1 MKNIQG
7 KLPVILSISFVAAIL
22 ILSIIKFVTWEGVPI
37 MPGVILIALYLLWIV
52 AESKVA
58 VGEIDMDKTSL
69 DKGTLEAYAAA
80 RAATVIV
87 ALAAPTVWS
96 ESGLW
101 IYAGI
106 FIFVAAVVFRLYA
119 IKMLGDFYSHRVRLK
134 DEHKIIDNGP
144 YHYIRH
150 PAYTGMLLAHTG
162 FVLFF
167 FSIPA
172 LVALSI
178 LYLFVI
184 VRILVEE
191 AMLLNLDGYEEYSK
205 NRKRLMPHVW

>member
-7 KLPVILSISFVAAIL
+7 KLPVVLSVSFICAIIILSIV
-22 ILSIIKFVTWEGVPI
+22 KFASWQGVPLFPGILLI
-37 MPGVILIALYLLWIV
+37 MLYLIWII
-52 AESKVA
+52 AESRVA
-58 VGEIDMDKTSL
+58 VGEIDMKKTSL

-80 RAATVIV
+80 RAITVIT

-96 ESGLW
+96 ESGVW

-106 FIFVAAVVFRLYA
+106 SIFVAAVVFRLYA

-144 YHYIRH
+144 YNFIRH

-162 FVLFF
+162 FVIFF

-172 LVALSI
+172 FVALSI

-191 AMLLNLDGYEEYSK
+191 AMLLNLDGYEAYSK
-205 NRKRLMPHVW
+205 NRKRLMPYVW

>member
-7 KLPVILSISFVAAIL
+7 KLPVILSVSFVAAVL
-22 ILSIIKFVTWEGVPI
+22 ILSIIKFMTWEGVPLF
-37 MPGVILIALYLLWIV
+37 PGILMILLYLLWIA

-58 VGEIDMDKTSL
+58 VGEIDMKKTSL

-80 RAATVIV
+80 RAITVIT
-87 ALAAPTVWS
+87 ALVTPTVWT
-96 ESGLW
+96 EKGFW
-101 IYAGI
+101 IYAGLI
-106 FIFVAAVVFRLYA
+106 IFVAAVVFRLFA
-119 IKMLGDFYSHRVRLK
+119 IKMLGEFYSHRVRLK
-134 DEHKIIDNGP
+134 EEHQIIDSGP
-144 YHYIRH
+144 YNYIRH

-162 FVLFF
+162 FVIFF
-167 FSIPA
+167 FSIPS

-205 NRKRLMPHVW
+205 DRKRLMPYVW